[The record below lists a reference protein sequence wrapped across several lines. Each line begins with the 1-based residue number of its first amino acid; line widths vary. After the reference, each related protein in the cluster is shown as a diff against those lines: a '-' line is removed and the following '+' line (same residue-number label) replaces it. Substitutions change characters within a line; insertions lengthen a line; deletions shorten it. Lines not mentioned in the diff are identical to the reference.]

1 MQKTTLSLGFSTCP
15 NDTFIFEA
23 LVNNRF
29 EVEGLELTTY
39 LTDVEELNQKAFTAT
54 YDITKLSTFAY
65 SQLSDQYQIL
75 DSGSALGTNNGP
87 LLISNKKINIYQI
100 EKYNIAIPG
109 KNTTANFLL
118 TALYPQIQN
127 KTEMLFSDIED
138 AIVNGDVDAGVII
151 HESRFT
157 YQQKGLQKVI
167 DLGQRWERRTGL
179 PVPLGCI
186 AIKRNLP
193 DEIKIKVNNAIKKS
207 IEVAFAN
214 PEQALSY
221 CKQYA
226 NTMTNEIMLQH
237 IVLYVNKYSLSLGD
251 EGKEAINTLYE
262 FAQNM
267 GMINNELKEIF
278 VS

>member
-1 MQKTTLSLGFSTCP
+1 MQKTNLSLGFSTCP

-29 EVEGLELTTY
+29 EAEGLEFTTH
-39 LTDVEELNQKAFTAT
+39 LTDVEELNKKAFSGT
-54 YDITKLSTFAY
+54 YDITKMSMFAY
-65 SQLSDQYQIL
+65 SQLSEHYQIL

-118 TALYPQIQN
+118 TALYPQVQN
-127 KTEMLFSDIED
+127 KTEMLFSEIED
-138 AIVNGDVDAGVII
+138 AILNGEVDAGLII

-157 YQQKGLQKVI
+157 YQQKGLQKII

-193 DEIKIKVNNAIKKS
+193 EEIKIKVNNAIKKS
-207 IEVAFAN
+207 IEIAFGII
-214 PEQALSY
+214 S
-221 CKQYA
+221 
-226 NTMTNEIMLQH
+226 
-237 IVLYVNKYSLSLGD
+237 
-251 EGKEAINTLYE
+251 
-262 FAQNM
+262 
-267 GMINNELKEIF
+267 
-278 VS
+278 